1 MKILPDQPAFAIG
14 LDVGGTKTEA
24 LVVDQNT
31 QIQGQAKHP
40 TDTSHVL
47 QSITDAVQDA
57 LCQAGATKQQIQAI
71 GIGIP
76 GLVNN
81 KTGVVNLAANLNLET
96 YPLAEKV
103 AAVFNAP
110 THLEND
116 VRIAALGAYQYLQQ
130 NREETAVPVR
140 HIAYLSIGTG
150 IAAGLVLNGK
160 LYRGATGMAGEIGH
174 AIVDPNGVLCKCGLH
189 GCLETVAAGPA
200 IARQANEQMA
210 KNKEHNSPLTA
221 KDVYTAA
228 NNGDPLA
235 QNIVNRV
242 SHYLS
247 RTIQWLIMSYDVEK
261 VVLGG
266 GVASAGPAFLN
277 PILQELSQLRAQS
290 PLAAQMLS
298 ADKIM
303 CLPNGFNAGV
313 WGAILLAQ
321 SGDQQI

>member
-1 MKILPDQPAFAIG
+1 M
-14 LDVGGTKTEA
+14 
-24 LVVDQNT
+24 
-31 QIQGQAKHP
+31 
-40 TDTSHVL
+40 
-47 QSITDAVQDA
+47 
-57 LCQAGATKQQIQAI
+57 
-71 GIGIP
+71 
-76 GLVNN
+76 
-81 KTGVVNLAANLNLET
+81 AANLNLET

-103 AAVFNAP
+103 TAVFDAP
-110 THLEND
+110 TRLEND
-116 VRIAALGAYQYLQQ
+116 VRIAALGAYQYLQKEQ
-130 NREETAVPVR
+130 PAAADPIR

-174 AIVDPNGVLCKCGLH
+174 AMVEPNGHLCKCGLQ

-200 IARQANEQMA
+200 IARQANEQMQTD
-210 KNKEHNSPLTA
+210 KTCNSPLTA
-221 KDVYTAA
+221 KDVYIAA

-235 QNIVNRV
+235 QKIVNRV

-266 GVASAGPAFLN
+266 GVASAGTAFLN
-277 PILQELSQLRAQS
+277 PILQELSQLRRQS
-290 PLAAQMLS
+290 PLAKQMLS
-298 ADKIM
+298 AEKIM
-303 CLPNGFNAGV
+303 LLPKGFNAGV